1 MKKQDIVPG
10 DWYRILFGETPAVFL
25 LEIFLRTIIMYA
37 VLIIIV
43 RMMGKR
49 MGGQLTIS
57 ELAVMITLGAIVSP
71 GMQMPQ
77 TGLLLCTVILICAL
91 LFQRGLNLLEY
102 KSERF
107 ERVTQGTLSILVKNG
122 VMQLDEMRRTKVSRQ
137 QLFAALR
144 SQQFYNLGDVARV
157 YLESCGLFSIY
168 QQQEHQPG
176 LPLFPPGDASIV
188 GFGQRTLHG
197 TTVCANCGLVPATE
211 RQVVNCPECGADQWG
226 TATVSTPNETEKQTA

>member
-1 MKKQDIVPG
+1 MKKQDIIPG
-10 DWYRILFGETPAVFL
+10 DWYRILFGETPVVFL
-25 LEIFLRTIIMYA
+25 LEIFLRTIIMYV

-77 TGLLLCTVILICAL
+77 TGLLLCMVILVCAL

-107 ERVTQGTLSILVKNG
+107 ERVTQGSLSILVKNG
-122 VMQLDEMRRTKVSRQ
+122 VMQLDEMRLTKVSRQ

-144 SQQFYNLGDVARV
+144 SQQVYNLGDVARV

-168 QQQEHQPG
+168 QRPEHQPG
-176 LPLFPPGDASIV
+176 LPLFPPDDASIV
-188 GFGQRTLHG
+188 GFGQQTLNG
-197 TTVCANCGLVPATE
+197 TVVCANCGLVPEAT
-211 RQVVNCPECGADQWG
+211 RQVSNCPECGADQWG
-226 TATVSTPNETEKQTA
+226 TAALSNPTETVNQTS

>member
-1 MKKQDIVPG
+1 MKKQDIIPG
-10 DWYRILFGETPAVFL
+10 DWYRILFGETPAIFL
-25 LEIFLRTIIMYA
+25 VEIFLRTILMYA
-37 VLIIIV
+37 ALIIIV

-77 TGLLLCTVILICAL
+77 TGILLCTTILICAL

-107 ERVTQGTLSILVKNG
+107 ERITQGKLSILVKNG

-144 SQQFYNLGDVARV
+144 SQQVYNLGDVARV

-168 QQQEHQPG
+168 QEPERRPG
-176 LPLFPPGDASIV
+176 LLLFPPDDALII
-188 GFGQRTLHG
+188 GFGQRTLDDDIA
-197 TTVCANCGLVPATE
+197 CANCGFTPE
-211 RQVVNCPECGADQWG
+211 EPNRNVNCRECGADQWG
-226 TATVSTPNETEKQTA
+226 TASISNSSETTSKIS

>member
-1 MKKQDIVPG
+1 MKKEDIIPG
-10 DWYRILFGETPAVFL
+10 DWYRILFGETPVAFL
-25 LEIFLRTIIMYA
+25 AEIFLRTIIMYV
-37 VLIIIV
+37 VLLVTV

-77 TGLLLCTVILICAL
+77 TGLLLCTLILLCAL

-107 ERVTQGTLSILVKNG
+107 EHISQGKLSTLVKDG
-122 VMQLDEMRRTKVSRQ
+122 IMQLDEMHVTKVSRQ

-144 SQQFYNLGDVARV
+144 NRQIYNLGDVDRV
-157 YLESCGLFSIY
+157 YLEACGLFSVY
-168 QQQEHQPG
+168 RHATPRAG
-176 LPLFPPGDASIV
+176 LPLFPPHDPDIA
-188 GFGQRTLHG
+188 GFGQAPTGHTL
-197 TTVCANCGLVPATE
+197 VCANCGKVAEGPDSNRPCPVCDAT
-211 RQVVNCPECGADQWG
+211 QWG
-226 TATVSTPNETEKQTA
+226 EATISNSNQPASTAL